1 MAAVKVR
8 ETPSRVYGGQTG
20 DERAAVRRDALVAAA
35 FSLVAEEGW
44 RGVSIEAVCRRAAL
58 NKRYFY
64 ESFQG
69 VDTLISAVTTWLAD
83 DAIEVTLAALDPELP
98 RDESTA
104 QAITAFV
111 EHLTDD
117 PRRARVLFGAVP
129 ADDAAAG
136 LRAAA
141 IRRLIA
147 IVEEHGRS
155 IYAVSDEDPAGELS
169 AAMIIGG
176 TSQAILDWLDG
187 RAACP
192 REELVDHLISLWLAI
207 GDATDARASHH
218 SPPKP
223 ASPLRRRGSP
233 RR

>member
-1 MAAVKVR
+1 MAAVKVKDN
-8 ETPSRVYGGQTG
+8 PSRVYGGQTG
-20 DERAAVRRDALVAAA
+20 DERAAARRDALIAAA

-44 RGVSIEAVCRRAAL
+44 RGVNIEGVCRRAAL

-64 ESFQG
+64 ESFEG
-69 VDTLISAVTTWLAD
+69 LDMLISAVTTWLAD
-83 DAIEVTLAALDPELP
+83 DAIDVTLRAIDPELP

-104 QAITAFV
+104 HAIAAFV
-111 EHLTDD
+111 AYLTDD

-136 LRAAA
+136 PRAAA

-147 IVEEHGRS
+147 IVEAHGRS
-155 IYAVSDEDPAGELS
+155 IYAVSDEEPAGELS

-187 RAACP
+187 RADCP
-192 REELVDHLISLWLAI
+192 REELVAHLISVWLAI
-207 GDATDARASHH
+207 GDATDVRVRG
-218 SPPKP
+218 
-223 ASPLRRRGSP
+223 RRSRG
-233 RR
+233 

>member
-1 MAAVKVR
+1 MAAVKVEVN
-8 ETPSRVYGGQTG
+8 ETPGRVYGGRTG
-20 DERAAVRRDALVAAA
+20 DERAAARRAALVAAA

-44 RGVSIEAVCRRAAL
+44 RGVNIEAVCRRAAL

-64 ESFQG
+64 ESFEG
-69 VDTLISAVTTWLAD
+69 LDALISAVTTWLAD
-83 DAIEVTLAALDPELP
+83 DAIDVTLAALDPQLP

-104 QAITAFV
+104 HAIAAFV

-129 ADDAAAG
+129 ADDAAVG

-147 IVEEHGRS
+147 IVEAQGRS
-155 IYAVSDEDPAGELS
+155 IYAVPSEDPAAELS

-187 RAACP
+187 RADCP
-192 REELVDHLISLWLAI
+192 REELVAHLISVWLAI
-207 GDATDARASHH
+207 GDATDARV
-218 SPPKP
+218 
-223 ASPLRRRGSP
+223 RGRPSRP
-233 RR
+233 H